1 MYTYAFLL
9 PKGESPNT
17 SDISLPDDGTTD
29 ADTAIPNSEPL
40 MLNVE
45 EDRTHS
51 IVLVADGKPV
61 DSVPFSVANS
71 VPSNCL
77 PPPLPDA
84 LPDNEPDTTIPTGS
98 T

>member
-1 MYTYAFLL
+1 
-9 PKGESPNT
+9 
-17 SDISLPDDGTTD
+17 
-29 ADTAIPNSEPL
+29 

-45 EDRTHS
+45 EDCKHS

-61 DSVPFSVANS
+61 DSVPFSVANNA
-71 VPSNCL
+71 PNNCL